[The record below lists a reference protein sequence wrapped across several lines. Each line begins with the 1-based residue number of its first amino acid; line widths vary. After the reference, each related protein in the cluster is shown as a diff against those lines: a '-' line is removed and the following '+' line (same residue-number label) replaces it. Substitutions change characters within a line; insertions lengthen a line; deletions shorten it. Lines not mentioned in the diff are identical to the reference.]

1 MVGKAVSSATEG
13 EVLEATVVW
22 AVPRG
27 VRTPRLVKAKSKML
41 NRGGFMCNSLLA
53 GNFHFEIEDGGG
65 NRPKRNQDP

>member
-27 VRTPRLVKAKSKML
+27 VRIPRPVIANSNGINLSV
-41 NRGGFMCNSLLA
+41 FM
-53 GNFHFEIEDGGG
+53 
-65 NRPKRNQDP
+65 